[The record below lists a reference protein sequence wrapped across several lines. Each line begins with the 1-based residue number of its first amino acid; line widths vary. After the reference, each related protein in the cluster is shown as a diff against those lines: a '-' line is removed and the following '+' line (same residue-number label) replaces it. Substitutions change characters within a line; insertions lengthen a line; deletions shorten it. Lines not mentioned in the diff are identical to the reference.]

1 MNIGGKLL
9 AKYGAR
15 RLASSDGEPA
25 RDAWIPRWRRVAGGA
40 VLLSG
45 GLAGIVM
52 LVVAGWDSWEAARV
66 AVRCCLGFTTIYV
79 SWRVVAYLI
88 TPGYDRTLDWFD
100 AHAGPSRVTGSFQ
113 WFRPMNGGGRWGVRG
128 TASHGWIHSNFA
140 DFRYAPIRCA
150 LNLLAVAAPIASLVV
165 AEQWSRVRFG
175 QSWPDRRQVPGR
187 AISELIE
194 LMGASGS
201 AP

>member
-15 RLASSDGEPA
+15 RRASSDGEPA
-25 RDAWIPRWRRVAGGA
+25 RDAWIPSWRWVAGGA
-40 VLLSG
+40 VLLCG

-52 LVVAGWDSWEAARV
+52 LVVAGWDSWQAARV

-88 TPGYDRTLDWFD
+88 TPGYDRTLDWFG

-113 WFRPMNGGGRWGVRG
+113 WFRPI
-128 TASHGWIHSNFA
+128 ASHVWIHSNFA

-150 LNLLAVAAPIASLVV
+150 LNLLAVAAPIASLLV
-165 AEQWSRVRFG
+165 ASHWSRVRFG
-175 QSWPDRRQVPGR
+175 QSWLDRRRVPGR
-187 AISELIE
+187 AFSELIE
-194 LMGASGS
+194 LRGASGS
-201 AP
+201 APGPSATT